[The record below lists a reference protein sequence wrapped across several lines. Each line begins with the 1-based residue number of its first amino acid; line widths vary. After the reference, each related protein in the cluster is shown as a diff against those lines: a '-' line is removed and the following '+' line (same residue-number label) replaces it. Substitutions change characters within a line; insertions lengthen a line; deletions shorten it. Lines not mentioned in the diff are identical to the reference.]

1 MAENK
6 QTENKQ
12 TQDKKKGKIIGIDLG
27 TTNSCVAV
35 MEGGTPKVI
44 ASAEGSRTTPSVV
57 AFKGT
62 ERLVGIPAKRQA
74 VTNPENTISSSKRF
88 IGRKH
93 GEVASEIK
101 TVPYKVVSNKNG
113 DAVFEVQ
120 GKIVTPEEIAA
131 QILTKMKETAEA
143 YLGEKVTEAVI
154 TVPAYFNDSQR
165 QSTKDAGRIAGLDVK
180 RIIPEPTAAALAYG
194 LDKDKADKKIA
205 VFDLGG
211 GTFDIS
217 ILEIGD
223 GVFEV
228 LSTNGDTHLGGD
240 DFDNEI
246 LKWMLDTFKKEQG
259 IDLHNDKMALQRLR
273 DAAEKAKI
281 ELSGTMSTEINQPF
295 ITMDASGPKHLSL
308 TLTRANLE
316 NLAHNLIQR
325 TKEPC
330 LKALKDANLT
340 KDDIGE
346 VILVGGMT
354 RMPAVQEMVKSIFGK
369 EGHKGVNPDE
379 VVAVGA
385 AIQGGVLTGDVKDV
399 LLLDVIPLTLGIETM
414 GGVMTPLVERNTTI
428 PTQKKQIFSTAAD
441 NQPAVT
447 IRILQGE
454 RKMAND
460 NKEIGR
466 FDLSDIP
473 PAPRGMPQ
481 IEVAF
486 DIDADGILHV
496 SAKDKASGKEQK
508 IKIEAQSGL
517 SEADI
522 KRMLRDAEV
531 HAEEDKVRKEEVE
544 IINEAD
550 SLAFRASKA
559 LKDYGDKLPKD
570 IVSDVEAKIEN
581 VKKALESKD
590 IARIKVAKTELES
603 HMQHIGEAMSKAAG
617 AAGDMGG
624 MGGMGGDAGAAGF
637 GAGGHQGGAQG
648 SAQQSQAGS
657 SSSDNIQEAEVEII
671 EPDDKKK

>member
-1 MAENK
+1 MS
-6 QTENKQ
+6 Q
-12 TQDKKKGKIIGIDLG
+12 KKSKIIGIDLG

-44 ASAEGSRTTPSVV
+44 PNAEGTRTTPSVV
-57 AFKGT
+57 AYKGN
-62 ERLVGIPAKRQA
+62 ERIVGIPAKRQA
-74 VTNPENTISSSKRF
+74 ITNPENTITSSKRF
-88 IGRKH
+88 IGRKYD
-93 GEVASEIK
+93 EVISEIK
-101 TVPYKVVSNKNG
+101 TVPYKVTKNANG
-113 DAVFEVQ
+113 DAVFEVLG
-120 GKIVTPEEIAA
+120 GKIVTPEEVGA
-131 QILTKMKETAEA
+131 QILIKMKETAEA

-194 LDKDKADKKIA
+194 LDKEKTDKKIA

-228 LSTNGDTHLGGD
+228 LATNGDTHLGGD

-246 LKWMLDTFKKEQG
+246 LKWILESFKQETG
-259 IDLHNDKMALQRLR
+259 IDLHHDKMALQRLR

-281 ELSGTMSTEINQPF
+281 ELSGTQSTEINQPF
-295 ITMDASGPKHLSL
+295 ITMDASGPKHLSM
-308 TLTRANLE
+308 TLTRAKLE
-316 NLAHNLIQR
+316 SLTHNLIER
-325 TKEPC
+325 TREPC
-330 LKALKDANLT
+330 LKALQDAGL
-340 KDDIGE
+340 KKEDVHE

-354 RMPAVQEMVKSIFGK
+354 RMPAVQEIVKAIFGK

-385 AIQGGVLTGDVKDV
+385 AIQGGVLTGEVKDV
-399 LLLDVIPLTLGIETM
+399 LLLDVTPLTLGIETM

-447 IRILQGE
+447 IRVLQGE

-460 NKEIGR
+460 NREIGR

-473 PAPRGMPQ
+473 PAPRGIPQ

-496 SAKDKASGKEQK
+496 SAKDISSGKEQK
-508 IKIEAQSGL
+508 IRIEAQSGL
-517 SEADI
+517 REDDI
-522 KRMLRDAEV
+522 QRMLKDAEL
-531 HAEEDKVRKEEVE
+531 HAEEDKKRKDEVE
-544 IINEAD
+544 VRNEAD
-550 SLAFRASKA
+550 SLAFRATKA
-559 LKDYGDKLPKD
+559 LDEYKDKLPKD
-570 IVSDVEAKIEN
+570 IVDNVQSKIDG
-581 VKKALESKD
+581 VKKALEGTD
-590 IARIKVAKTELES
+590 IDRIKTAKQELES
-603 HMQHIGEAMSKAAG
+603 HMQHIGEAMAKAG
-617 AAGDMGG
+617 ASAQPGAGAEHAGQAGG
-624 MGGMGGDAGAAGF
+624 GAGFAGGQEHQSHQQQPKGGD
-637 GAGGHQGGAQG
+637 
-648 SAQQSQAGS
+648 
-657 SSSDNIQEAEVEII
+657 DDIEEADVEII
-671 EPDDKKK
+671 DDNKK

>member
-1 MAENK
+1 MSQNP
-6 QTENKQ
+6 
-12 TQDKKKGKIIGIDLG
+12 KKGRIIGIDLG

-35 MEGGTPKVI
+35 MEGGQPKVI
-44 ASAEGSRTTPSVV
+44 ANAEGARTTPSVV
-57 AFKGT
+57 AYKPNG
-62 ERLVGIPAKRQA
+62 ERIVGIPAKRQA
-74 VTNPENTISSSKRF
+74 ITNPENTISSAKRF
-88 IGRKH
+88 IGRKFD
-93 GEVASEIK
+93 EVASEIK
-101 TVPYKVVSNKNG
+101 TVPYHVVKGPNG
-113 DAVFEVQ
+113 EAVFDVM
-120 GKIVTPEEIAA
+120 GKILTPEEVSA
-131 QILTKMKETAEA
+131 QILIKMKETAEA

-194 LDKDKADKKIA
+194 LDKEHTDKKIA

-240 DFDNEI
+240 DFDNII
-246 LKWMLDTFKKEQG
+246 LKWMLETFQKEQG

-281 ELSGTMSTEINQPF
+281 ELSGTMTTEINQPF
-295 ITMDASGPKHLSL
+295 ITMDATGPKHLAL
-308 TLTRANLE
+308 TLSRSKLE
-316 NLAHNLIQR
+316 DLCSQYIQR
-325 TKEPC
+325 CKEPC
-330 LKALKDANLT
+330 LKALKDAGL
-340 KDDIGE
+340 KPQDISE

-354 RMPAVQEMVKSIFGK
+354 RMPAVQEVVKEIFGK

-385 AIQGGVLTGDVKDV
+385 AIQGGVLSGTVKDV
-399 LLLDVIPLTLGIETM
+399 LLLDVTPLTLGIETM

-428 PTQKKQIFSTAAD
+428 PTQKKQVFSTAAD

-447 IRILQGE
+447 IRVLQGE

-460 NKEIGR
+460 NKEVGR

-473 PAPRGMPQ
+473 PAPRGLPQ

-496 SAKDKASGKEQK
+496 SAKDLSSGKEQK
-508 IKIEAQSGL
+508 IRIEAQSGL
-517 SEADI
+517 TEEEI
-522 KRMLRDAEV
+522 KQKLKDAEL
-531 HAEEDKVRKEEVE
+531 HAEEDKIRREEVDVR
-544 IINEAD
+544 NEAD
-550 SLAFRASKA
+550 TIAFRATKSLSEYKDKIPKEVVDDVQSKIDA
-559 LKDYGDKLPKD
+559 L
-570 IVSDVEAKIEN
+570 
-581 VKKALESKD
+581 KKALEGSD
-590 IARIKVAKTELES
+590 IAKIRKAKEELES
-603 HMQHIGEAMSKAAG
+603 HMQHIGEAMSKASG
-617 AAGDMGG
+617 AAG
-624 MGGMGGDAGAAGF
+624 
-637 GAGGHQGGAQG
+637 AGGAEGHAGHGHENAGHADQ
-648 SAQQSQAGS
+648 SSRQQSQHGPD
-657 SSSDNIQEAEVEII
+657 DNIEEVEAEII
-671 EPDDKKK
+671 DDRKP

>member
-1 MAENK
+1 MSQQAS
-6 QTENKQ
+6 
-12 TQDKKKGKIIGIDLG
+12 KKSKIIGIDLG

-57 AFKGT
+57 AFKDGGK
-62 ERLVGIPAKRQA
+62 ERIVGIPAKRQA
-74 VTNPENTISSSKRF
+74 VTNPEHTISSSKRF
-88 IGRKH
+88 IGRKRK
-93 GEVASEIK
+93 EVDSEVKI
-101 TVPYKVVSNKNG
+101 VPYKVTENAKG
-113 DAVFEVQ
+113 DAVFQVYDQ
-120 GKIVTPEEIAA
+120 LFTPEEIAA
-131 QILTKMKETAEA
+131 QVLIKMKETAEA

-194 LDKDKADKKIA
+194 LDKNKSDQKIA

-240 DFDNEI
+240 DFDNAI
-246 LKWMLDTFKKEQG
+246 LEWILSTFKQETG
-259 IDLHNDKMALQRLR
+259 IDLHHDKMALQRLR

-281 ELSGTMSTEINQPF
+281 ELSGTQTTEINQPF
-295 ITMDASGPKHLSL
+295 ITMDASGPKHLAL
-308 TLTRANLE
+308 TLTRSKLESLTANLIE
-316 NLAHNLIQR
+316 R
-325 TKEPC
+325 TREPC
-330 LKALKDANLT
+330 IKALKDAGLSPS
-340 KDDIGE
+340 DISE

-354 RMPAVQEMVKSIFGK
+354 RMPAVQEVVKEIFGK

-385 AIQGGVLTGDVKDV
+385 AIQGGVLSGSVKDV
-399 LLLDVIPLTLGIETM
+399 LLLDVTPLTLGIETM

-428 PTQKKQIFSTAAD
+428 PTQKKQVFSTASD

-447 IRILQGE
+447 IRVLQGE

-466 FDLSDIP
+466 FDLTDIP
-473 PAPRGMPQ
+473 PAPRGVPQ

-496 SAKDKASGKEQK
+496 SAKDLASGKEQK
-508 IKIEAQSGL
+508 IRIEASSGL
-517 SEADI
+517 NEKDI
-522 KRMLRDAEV
+522 ERMVKDAEL
-531 HAEEDKVRKEEVE
+531 HQEEDRRRKEEAE
-544 IINEAD
+544 AHNEA
-550 SLAFRASKA
+550 SMLVFRAKKA

-570 IVSDVEAKIEN
+570 VVDDVNAKIEALE
-581 VKKALESKD
+581 KALEGKD
-590 IARIKVAKTELES
+590 TAAINAAKSQLEE
-603 HMQHIGEAMSKAAG
+603 HMQHIGEAMAKNT
-617 AAGDMGG
+617 
-624 MGGMGGDAGAAGF
+624 
-637 GAGGHQGGAQG
+637 
-648 SAQQSQAGS
+648 SAQQPHDQPHQHAEQPQSKKGNGE
-657 SSSDNIQEAEVEII
+657 DIQEAEVEIL
-671 EPDDKKK
+671 DGDK

>member
-1 MAENK
+1 MSE
-6 QTENKQ
+6 
-12 TQDKKKGKIIGIDLG
+12 KKKSKKIIGIDLG

-44 ASAEGSRTTPSVV
+44 ANMEGARTTPSVV
-57 AFKGT
+57 AFKGD
-62 ERLVGIPAKRQA
+62 ERIIGIPAKRQA
-74 VTNPENTISSSKRF
+74 ITNPENTVFSAKRF
-88 IGRKH
+88 IGRKYN
-93 GEVASEIK
+93 EVQSEIK
-101 TVPYKVVSNKNG
+101 TVPYKVSSNSNG
-113 DAVFEVQ
+113 EAVINIHD
-120 GKIVTPEEIAA
+120 KTMKPEEISA
-131 QILTKMKETAEA
+131 QVLIKMKETAEA
-143 YLGEKVTEAVI
+143 YLGEEVTEAVI

-194 LDKDKADKKIA
+194 LDKEKTDKKIA

-246 LKWMLDTFKKEQG
+246 LKWLLEEFKKETG

-281 ELSGTMSTEINQPF
+281 ELSGTQSTEINQPF
-295 ITMDASGPKHLSL
+295 ITMDATGPKHLAI
-308 TLTRANLE
+308 TLTRSKLE
-316 NLAHNLIQR
+316 TLTHNLIER

-330 LKALKDANLT
+330 LKALKDAKLT

-354 RMPAVQEMVKSIFGK
+354 RMPAVQEMVISIFGK

-379 VVAVGA
+379 VVAIGA
-385 AIQGGVLTGDVKDV
+385 AIQGGVLTGVVKDV

-428 PTQKKQIFSTAAD
+428 PTQKKQVFSTAAD

-447 IRILQGE
+447 IRVLQGE
-454 RKMAND
+454 RNMAND

-466 FDLSDIP
+466 FDLTDIP
-473 PAPRGMPQ
+473 PAPRGVPQ
-481 IEVAF
+481 IEVSF

-496 SAKDKASGKEQK
+496 SAKDMASGKHQK
-508 IKIEAQSGL
+508 IRIEAQSGL
-517 SEADI
+517 TEQDI
-522 KRMLRDAEV
+522 ERMIKDAELHKEEDQKRKQDAEV
-531 HAEEDKVRKEEVE
+531 R
-544 IINEAD
+544 NEAD
-550 SLAFRASKA
+550 SLAFRAEKS
-559 LKDYGDKLPKD
+559 LKEYKDKIPAD
-570 IVSDVEAKIEN
+570 IASDIETKIAA
-581 VKKALESKD
+581 VKKALEGGD
-590 IARIKVAKTELES
+590 LNTIQTAKKELEE
-603 HMQHIGEAMSKAAG
+603 HMQHIGEAMSKAQG
-617 AAGDMGG
+617 AAG
-624 MGGMGGDAGAAGF
+624 GAP
-637 GAGGHQGGAQG
+637 QGEPQGEQPQAQK
-648 SAQQSQAGS
+648 
-657 SSSDNIQEAEVEII
+657 DNKDDIEEAEVEII
-671 EPDDKKK
+671 DDEDKK